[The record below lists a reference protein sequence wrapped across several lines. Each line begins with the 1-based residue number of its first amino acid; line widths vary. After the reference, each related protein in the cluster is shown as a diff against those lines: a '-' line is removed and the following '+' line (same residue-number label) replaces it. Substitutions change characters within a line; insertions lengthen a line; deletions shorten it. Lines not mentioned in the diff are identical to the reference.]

1 MREVKTLNFFIH
13 CIYRCSE
20 AGYYI
25 SAIKKFGCYKIGLNK
40 SNINMENSNLISLT
54 KNQLKETEG
63 GWIYLMPPAGFAP
76 MVFQILS
83 IKSAVE
89 GYKDATK
96 T

>member
-1 MREVKTLNFFIH
+1 
-13 CIYRCSE
+13 
-20 AGYYI
+20 
-25 SAIKKFGCYKIGLNK
+25 
-40 SNINMENSNLISLT
+40 MENSNLISLT